1 MLNVKDIEL
10 KLDSLEIHPNSEI
23 KGTITVNY
31 PGQYDGV
38 VINTQILDSN
48 ELIVYKSY
56 NGQKI
61 SQNVSRLF
69 ISKDTM
75 PENKAVFTAV
85 IEFEP
90 KVTHEVKFRAS
101 IIEQHK
107 EIESEVLFAKFAA

>member
-1 MLNVKDIEL
+1 MKDIEL
-10 KLDSLEIHPNSEI
+10 KLDSETIRPNSEF

-31 PGQYDGV
+31 SGRYDGV
-38 VINTQILDSN
+38 VINTQILNSN

-56 NGQKI
+56 NGEKI

-69 ISKDTM
+69 ISKDLM
-75 PENKAVFTAV
+75 PENKADFTAV

-90 KVTHEVKFRAS
+90 KETHEVKFRAS

-107 EIESEVLFAKFAA
+107 EIESDIQFAKYST